1 MSNGSGSQESVA
13 TRQPTA
19 DSWQP
24 PVSLAYSTVS
34 LTDSIVSL
42 AVSSLYELYELNEL
56 SC

>member
-1 MSNGSGSQESVA
+1 MSNGSGSQESVT

-19 DSWQP
+19 DSRP
-24 PVSLAYSTVS
+24 PPISLAYSTVS

-42 AVSSLYELYELNEL
+42 AVSSLYELYELNKL